1 MTSTDQ
7 QFSQIAEE
15 AGIEGGADALRD
27 IFRRVQATP
36 RGTDPDAWVALAAPT
51 ASAELRAKLVAA
63 CEAAQAEE
71 LPYDPARLTAL
82 NDNLEAQSIQ
92 GFLVPQADAH
102 QGEYIASAGQRLHWL
117 TGFAG
122 SAGTALMFKGR
133 TILFVDGRYTL
144 QAAMQFEGSAVEVR
158 HFMEP
163 PLAEWI
169 VDAAN
174 DGDRIGYD
182 PALHSVAQ
190 IDSLRKTLDGSGIE
204 LVALAENPLDQV
216 WTDQPLPPYSPVEP
230 HPLEY
235 SGQSVDDKLAS
246 LGELIAD
253 AGADAA
259 VVNQM
264 EAVAW
269 ALNVRGA
276 DVSNTPL
283 TQSFAVLHKD
293 GQADFYVDRG
303 KFTSDLETHL
313 GNRVTVHAVELLDEG
328 LHALGVASRKV
339 LLDRTTSTDH
349 IRRALEAGGANI
361 VMGSDPTV
369 MPRACKNNVELDGTR
384 RAHERDAIAMC
395 RFLRWLEETTATRDV
410 GEMEAIDVLN
420 GYRREI
426 ALNRGISF
434 DTISGADNNGAIVHY
449 RASYESERF
458 LGQGSMYLV
467 DSGGQY
473 LDGTTD
479 ITRTVAIG
487 APTAE
492 MKRHFTLV
500 LQGHIA
506 IARAVFPEKAT
517 GGQLDALA
525 RQFLWHDGLDYDH
538 GTGHGVGSF
547 LGVHE
552 GPHRISPNFPGTFKP
567 GMIVSNE
574 PGLYITDTYGI
585 RIENLL
591 TVLASDH
598 GSEDRK
604 FLEFETLTVVPI
616 DRNLIDVDMLSGP
629 ERAWVDNYHARV
641 LKTVGPNLEDQDKVW
656 LEKKTAPLGH

>member
-1 MTSTDQ
+1 MTTTEQ
-7 QFSQIAEE
+7 QLSKIAEE
-15 AGIEGGADALRD
+15 AGIEGGATALKIVFQRLG
-27 IFRRVQATP
+27 ATP
-36 RGTDPDAWVALAAPT
+36 EGPDPDAWVALTAPG
-51 ASAELRAKLVAA
+51 ASDDLRQRLVAA
-63 CEAAQAEE
+63 RQAAQVDVAD
-71 LPYDPARLTAL
+71 YAPARLTAL
-82 NDNLEAQSIQ
+82 ANALTEKNVQ

-102 QGEYIASAGQRLHWL
+102 QGEYIASRAQRLHWL

-144 QAAMQFEGSAVEVR
+144 QAGLQFEDSEVEVR

-163 PLAEWI
+163 PLVNWLL
-169 VDAAN
+169 DAGEK
-174 DGDRIGYD
+174 GDRIGYD
-182 PALHSVAQ
+182 PDLHNVAQ
-190 IDSLRKTLDGSGIE
+190 IDSMCKILDGSGIE
-204 LVALAENPLDQV
+204 LVALSDNPLDGV
-216 WTDQPLPPYSPVEP
+216 WTDQPLPPFAPVVP

-246 LGELIAD
+246 LGDLIAE

-259 VVNQM
+259 VLNQM

-269 ALNVRGA
+269 ALNVRGG

-283 TQSFAVLHKD
+283 IQSFAVLHKD
-293 GQADFYVDRG
+293 GQADFYVDRQ
-303 KFTSDLETHL
+303 KFTPDLERHL
-313 GNRVTVHAVELLDEG
+313 GNRVTVHNVDKLDEG
-328 LHALGVASRKV
+328 LKALGVTNRKV
-339 LLDRTTSTDH
+339 LLDRSTSTDH
-349 IRRALEAGGANI
+349 IRRTLEAGGANI
-361 VMGSDPTV
+361 VAGADPTV
-369 MPRACKNNVELDGTR
+369 MPRACKNKVELDGTR

-395 RFLRWLEETTATRDV
+395 RFLRWLDETTATRDV

-420 GYRREI
+420 GYRCEI
-426 ALNRGISF
+426 GLNRGISF
-434 DTISGADNNGAIVHY
+434 DTISGADDNGAIVHY

-458 LGQGSMYLV
+458 LAQGSMYLV

-487 APTAE
+487 TPTPE

-506 IARAVFPEKAT
+506 IACAVFPDKAT
-517 GGQLDALA
+517 GGQLDAMA
-525 RQFLWHDGLDYDH
+525 RQFLWREGLDYDH
-538 GTGHGVGSF
+538 GTGHGVGSY

-552 GPHRISPNFPGTFKP
+552 GPHRIAPNFPGTFKP

-574 PGLYITDTYGI
+574 PGLYITGKYGI

-591 TVLASDH
+591 TVHASERSTD
-598 GSEDRK
+598 ERK
-604 FLEFETLTVVPI
+604 FLEFETLTVVPL
-616 DRNLIDVDMLSGP
+616 DRHLIDVEMLTRP
-629 ERAWVDNYHARV
+629 ERAWVDAYHDRV
-641 LKTVGPNLEDQDKVW
+641 FSTVGPELDAADRIW
-656 LEKKTAPLGH
+656 LEKMTAPLD